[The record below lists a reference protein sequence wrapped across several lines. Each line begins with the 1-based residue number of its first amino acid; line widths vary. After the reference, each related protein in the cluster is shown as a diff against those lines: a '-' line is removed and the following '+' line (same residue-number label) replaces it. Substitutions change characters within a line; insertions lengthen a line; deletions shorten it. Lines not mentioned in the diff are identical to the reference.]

1 MLLLCPADFGKQCRP
16 VAKSAAPCKITC
28 YKLKPRVAAEGGHTH
43 RKIKP
48 FAGVISVEPIAKPI
62 GKGVYAQRVTFIKF
76 KMKHHIPGGAAIGI
90 CGGGDKVFAESFACR
105 KDFFTAV
112 GAKALPAR
120 KFIFAAY
127 TPLGEKSCHRPSG
140 AIENVFRHKITS
152 AGLMG

>member
-105 KDFFTAV
+105 KDFLLQSAQRHCLPENLFLQHIHRLVKRAATA
-112 GAKALPAR
+112 LLAR
-120 KFIFAAY
+120 
-127 TPLGEKSCHRPSG
+127 
-140 AIENVFRHKITS
+140 
-152 AGLMG
+152 